1 MSERIICPYIAHMI
15 GEYCVFVDRTCN
27 NDCLDIKEEK
37 NMGNGNKEFVRQ
49 IREAGESL
57 IKNAESIV
65 GSETYLSGLKINI
78 ECFTGEMI
86 EPLEITV
93 TKSFYP
99 EKYIERIG

>member
-1 MSERIICPYIAHMI
+1 
-15 GEYCVFVDRTCN
+15 
-27 NDCLDIKEEK
+27 
-37 NMGNGNKEFVRQ
+37 MGNGNEEFVRQ

-78 ECFTGEMI
+78 ECFTGETI